1 MNELGE
7 MAQTLG
13 VERLFEAFVESP
25 KAPAPAPV
33 VKVLKKKK
41 VAMPAEIDRK
51 R

>member
-7 MAQTLG
+7 MAQSLG

-25 KAPAPAPV
+25 KAPAPV